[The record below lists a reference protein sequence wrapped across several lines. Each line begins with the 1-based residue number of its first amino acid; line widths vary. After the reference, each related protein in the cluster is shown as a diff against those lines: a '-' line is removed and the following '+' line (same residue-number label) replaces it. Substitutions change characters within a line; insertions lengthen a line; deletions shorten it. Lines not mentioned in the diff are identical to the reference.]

1 MSVTLRAPALVAL
14 FLLFAAGVAAETV
27 MISVQDETDI
37 QDDDYRSAS
46 RYHLSAVE
54 DGVMD
59 AFFDAGH
66 IVFNFGE
73 YEQPAG
79 ESMQRR
85 YNMRKAA
92 RGGGASMVVQL
103 SLVFER
109 IDEESL
115 KPIGIDYELWEVESG
130 EALAAGR
137 RSAPFGFSDENS
149 KPGSRSAELGRRVAR
164 ELLSK
169 L

>member
-1 MSVTLRAPALVAL
+1 LLAL
-14 FLLFAAGVAAETV
+14 LLFIAAGATAETV
-27 MISVQDETDI
+27 MISVQDDTDI
-37 QDDDYRSAS
+37 EDEDYRSVS

-54 DGVMD
+54 DGVME

-73 YEQPAG
+73 YERPAG
-79 ESMQRR
+79 ETMQRR
-85 YNMRKAA
+85 YDIRKAA
-92 RGGGASMVVQL
+92 KGGGASMVVQL

-109 IDEESL
+109 VDEETL
-115 KPIGIDYELWEVESG
+115 KPVGIDYELWDVASG
-130 EALAAGR
+130 EALAGGR
-137 RSAPFGFSDENS
+137 RSAPFGFSEENN
-149 KPGSRSAELGRRVAR
+149 KPGNRSAELGRRVAR